1 MPLSHFPLMRRSN
14 MTEFASFLNS
24 NKEKIE
30 SRMEEIVSNLN
41 TPSTLQKAMGYS
53 LEAGGKRLRPL
64 LVMAVLHAFGKE
76 EEIGLD
82 TACAIEMIHTY
93 SLIHDDLPCMD
104 NDDLRRGKPTN
115 HKVFGEGMAVLAGDA
130 LLTLAFEVI
139 AKQST
144 FKIDPSVKLELVFE
158 LARAAGAEGMVGGQ
172 VADIEA
178 EENGV
183 DLQGLE
189 YIHENKTGKLLGYS
203 IMAGAILSGASLEQK
218 EKLREFSRHL
228 GLAFQIRDDILDVEG
243 SESVIG
249 KPVGSD
255 VSNHKSTYPSLLTM
269 DKAKIMLDQHIQSA
283 RLLLSEIDFNETL
296 LLKFVDLV
304 AKRDH

>member
-1 MPLSHFPLMRRSN
+1 
-14 MTEFASFLNS
+14 MTEFASFLND
-24 NKEKIE
+24 NKHKIE
-30 SRMEEIVSNLN
+30 SRMEEIVSNLK
-41 TPSTLQKAMGYS
+41 TPTTLQKAMAYS

-64 LVMAVLHAFGKE
+64 LVMAVLQAFGKK

-104 NDDLRRGKPTN
+104 DDDLRRGKPTN
-115 HKVFGEGMAVLAGDA
+115 HKIFGEGLAVLAGDA

-139 AKQST
+139 ANQSKT
-144 FKIDPSVKLELVFE
+144 EIDPSVHLELILE

-172 VADIEA
+172 VADIEG
-178 EENGV
+178 EKIGV

-203 IMAGAILSGASLEQK
+203 IMAGAILAGASSEQK

-243 SESVIG
+243 SETVIG

-255 VSNHKSTYPSLLTM
+255 VTNHKSTYPSLLTM
-269 DKAKIMLDQHIQSA
+269 DKAKFMLDQHIHSA
-283 RLLLSEIDFNETL
+283 RTLLSEIEFNESL
-296 LLKFVDLV
+296 LVQFVELV
-304 AKRDH
+304 GKRDH

>member
-1 MPLSHFPLMRRSN
+1 
-14 MTEFASFLNS
+14 MTEFASFLNE
-24 NKEKIE
+24 NKHKIE
-30 SRMEEIVSNLN
+30 SRMEEVVSNLK
-41 TPSTLQKAMGYS
+41 TPATLQKAMAYS
-53 LEAGGKRLRPL
+53 LDAGGKRLRPL
-64 LVMAVLHAFGKE
+64 LVMAVLQAFGKKA
-76 EEIGLD
+76 EIGLD

-104 NDDLRRGKPTN
+104 DDDLRRGKPTN
-115 HKVFGEGMAVLAGDA
+115 HKIFGEGMAVLAGDA

-139 AKQST
+139 ANQS
-144 FKIDPSVKLELVFE
+144 KADIEPSVLLELVLE
-158 LARAAGAEGMVGGQ
+158 LAKAAGAEGMVGGQ
-172 VADIEA
+172 VADIEG
-178 EENGV
+178 EKNGV

-203 IMAGAILSGASLEQK
+203 IMAGAILAGASSEQK

-255 VSNHKSTYPSLLTM
+255 VTNHKSTYPSLLTM
-269 DKAKIMLDQHIQSA
+269 DKAKLMLGQHIDSA
-283 RLLLSEIDFNETL
+283 RTLLSEIECDESL
-296 LLKFVDLV
+296 LVKFVELV
-304 AKRDH
+304 GKRDH

>member
-1 MPLSHFPLMRRSN
+1 MADF
-14 MTEFASFLNS
+14 TSFLNE
-24 NKEKIE
+24 NKQKIE
-30 SRMEEIVSNLN
+30 SRMEEIVRSLK
-41 TPSTLQKAMGYS
+41 TPSTLQNAMSYS

-64 LVMAVLHAFGKE
+64 LVLAVLQAFGKKI
-76 EEIGLD
+76 EIGLD

-104 NDDLRRGKPTN
+104 DDDLRRGKPTN

-139 AKQST
+139 SNQSHL
-144 FKIDPSVKLELVFE
+144 KINPSINLELVLE

-172 VADIEA
+172 VADIEG
-178 EENGV
+178 ESNGV
-183 DLQGLE
+183 DLEGLE

-203 IMAGAILSGASLEQK
+203 IMAGAILAEASKEQK
-218 EKLREFSRHL
+218 ERLAEFSRHL

-255 VSNHKSTYPSLLTM
+255 ISNQKSTYPSLLTM
-269 DKAKIMLDQHIQSA
+269 DKAKTMLEKHIHSA
-283 RLLLSEIDFNETL
+283 RTILSEVGFDETL
-296 LLKFVDLV
+296 LIKFVELV
-304 AKRDH
+304 AHRDH

>member
-1 MPLSHFPLMRRSN
+1 MA
-14 MTEFASFLNS
+14 EFTSFLNE
-24 NKEKIE
+24 NKHKIE
-30 SRMEEIVSNLN
+30 SRMEEIVRSLK
-41 TPSTLQKAMGYS
+41 TPSTLQAAMSYS

-64 LVMAVLHAFGKE
+64 LVLAVLQAFGKQE
-76 EEIGLD
+76 ELGLD
-82 TACAIEMIHTY
+82 TACAIEMVHTY

-104 NDDLRRGKPTN
+104 DDDLRRGKPTN

-139 AKQST
+139 SNQSHSG
-144 FKIDPSVKLELVFE
+144 IEPSVNLELVLE

-172 VADIEA
+172 VADIEG

-183 DLQGLE
+183 DIQGLE

-203 IMAGAILSGASLEQK
+203 IMAGAILAGASLEQK

-269 DKAKIMLDQHIQSA
+269 DKAKIMLEQHIQSA
-283 RLLLSEIDFNETL
+283 RILLSEIDFDESL
-296 LLKFVDLV
+296 LIRFVDLV
-304 AKRDH
+304 AHRDH